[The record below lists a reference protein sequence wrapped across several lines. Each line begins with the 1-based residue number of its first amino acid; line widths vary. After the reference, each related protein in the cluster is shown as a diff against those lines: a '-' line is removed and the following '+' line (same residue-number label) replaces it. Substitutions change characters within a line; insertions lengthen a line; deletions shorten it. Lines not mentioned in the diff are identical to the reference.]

1 MRRTGCAKALW
12 SEEVWAQRMFE
23 EEENVHSIWSTAG
36 KREHAGEDAGE
47 ADGARLSRGL

>member
-1 MRRTGCAKALW
+1 MQRPCGQRKCGG
-12 SEEVWAQRMFE
+12 QRMFE

-36 KREHAGEDAGE
+36 KREHAGEEAGE